1 MRAREE
7 REFREFVAARMV
19 ALRRFAY
26 LLCGDPHGA
35 DDVVS
40 VTLAKLF
47 RHWRRV
53 SQLAHPDAYLRR
65 MLVSSYLD
73 ERRRPWRHERPTEA
87 VPEPP
92 PVPAP
97 DVVDRLAL
105 MRVLDRL
112 SPRRRAVLVLRF
124 YADLSVEQTAEA
136 LGCAPG
142 TVKALTHQALG
153 QLRTLLA
160 EPEPVMPESVME
172 ES

>member
-7 REFREFVAARMV
+7 REFREFVAVRMAV
-19 ALRRFAY
+19 LRRFAY

-35 DDVVS
+35 DDIVS
-40 VTLAKLF
+40 TTLAKLF

-53 SQLAHPDAYLRR
+53 SRLDHPDGYLRR

-73 ERRRPWRHERPTEA
+73 ERRRPWRRERPTDA

-92 PVPAP
+92 PVPAT
-97 DVVDRLAL
+97 DVVERLTL
-105 MRVLDRL
+105 MRLLDRL

-124 YADLSVEQTAEA
+124 YADLSVEQTADV

-142 TVKALTHQALG
+142 TVKALTHQALA

-160 EPEPVMPESVME
+160 EPESIME